1 MWLENLS
8 ENLRITLEEKD
19 ITLNIKDK
27 DFTAWRLQT
36 QNKSLAS
43 LEKGWKRKR
52 TVYPIGWEN
61 VGPHFMSQCSIQYY
75 IKTLGY

>member
-27 DFTAWRLQT
+27 DFTAWRL
-36 QNKSLAS
+36 
-43 LEKGWKRKR
+43 
-52 TVYPIGWEN
+52 
-61 VGPHFMSQCSIQYY
+61 
-75 IKTLGY
+75 